1 MENTLTITY
10 FNRHESMDHATRNR
24 TLDLISDL
32 VIATSG
38 SVPGSIMNM
47 LHGLFDGYDYSDEI
61 RAQHKFLNQL
71 NDSVNTRLVNEIL
84 AITEIIKN
92 YPRTNEPNN
101 NIF

>member
-47 LHGLFDGYDYSDEI
+47 KYAHSTN
-61 RAQHKFLNQL
+61 FL
-71 NDSVNTRLVNEIL
+71 
-84 AITEIIKN
+84 
-92 YPRTNEPNN
+92 TN
-101 NIF
+101 